1 MNKIKYLLL
10 LIILVIKLSGQKVI
24 LGGNGSDITVK
35 SSSNYQMPR
44 WEDSASAQKTID
56 GSGLMAELHAASRF
70 LYQATLGTNRKE
82 IERVANIGFE
92 NWIDEQIKIKP
103 SYIFDEF
110 KRVKQDEIDWHYKNG
125 GDSASAPQY
134 FYSVH
139 FNYAWWS
146 LNYKNLDELRQ
157 RVAFALSEILV
168 ISANSDLG
176 GFPQAMST
184 YYDLLIKHAFGNFRD
199 LLNDVS
205 YHPAMGSYLSHLN
218 NPASD
223 TANNIRPDEN
233 YAREIMQL
241 FTIGLFELNKDGSLK
256 KDPNGNAIPTYTQ
269 KDIQELAKIFTGMSY
284 SEILPNEWQKEPY
297 FPTSMY
303 IGNNT
308 KPMKVYDKYTWNQF
322 CHEQGPKTL
331 IGNYVTHWPQTG
343 EEDVQ
348 EALTHLFNHPNVP
361 PFICKQLIQRLIKSN
376 PSPAF
381 IERISNVFIND
392 GTGVRGNLAAVV
404 KAILLD
410 IEARNCEWLE
420 DEFNGMLRE
429 PFLKFSHFVNA
440 VGVEQYYNRYYNSG
454 YDFFDLTN
462 QLPLHSPSV
471 FNFFQPTFQPKGDI
485 TTNNLVAP
493 EFQIYNS
500 KTSIGFMNMV
510 NNWIN
515 NYVTYSWMDK
525 DPASVLLIDDLMPLA
540 RDPEV
545 LLNKLDLLL
554 THGNMSLTTK
564 NIIKRIISNLT
575 AGNYRNE
582 RIRLALYLIMI
593 SPDYAIF
600 K

>member
-10 LIILVIKLSGQKVI
+10 LSILVIKLSGQKVI

-241 FTIGLFELNKDGSLK
+241 FTIGLF
-256 KDPNGNAIPTYTQ
+256 
-269 KDIQELAKIFTGMSY
+269 
-284 SEILPNEWQKEPY
+284 
-297 FPTSMY
+297 
-303 IGNNT
+303 
-308 KPMKVYDKYTWNQF
+308 
-322 CHEQGPKTL
+322 
-331 IGNYVTHWPQTG
+331 
-343 EEDVQ
+343 
-348 EALTHLFNHPNVP
+348 
-361 PFICKQLIQRLIKSN
+361 
-376 PSPAF
+376 
-381 IERISNVFIND
+381 
-392 GTGVRGNLAAVV
+392 
-404 KAILLD
+404 
-410 IEARNCEWLE
+410 
-420 DEFNGMLRE
+420 
-429 PFLKFSHFVNA
+429 
-440 VGVEQYYNRYYNSG
+440 
-454 YDFFDLTN
+454 
-462 QLPLHSPSV
+462 
-471 FNFFQPTFQPKGDI
+471 
-485 TTNNLVAP
+485 
-493 EFQIYNS
+493 
-500 KTSIGFMNMV
+500 
-510 NNWIN
+510 
-515 NYVTYSWMDK
+515 
-525 DPASVLLIDDLMPLA
+525 
-540 RDPEV
+540 
-545 LLNKLDLLL
+545 
-554 THGNMSLTTK
+554 
-564 NIIKRIISNLT
+564 
-575 AGNYRNE
+575 
-582 RIRLALYLIMI
+582 
-593 SPDYAIF
+593 
-600 K
+600 